1 MLPSPSSSPRAVLDN
16 STNFLRPPPNL
27 WFSLP
32 TPPQDRV
39 AKRRAHPEG
48 PPQKRVKLSFDDEG
62 SEGSDCDSDVE
73 MEDVAIA
80 RRRARKYTPFERN
93 TRSIMGPTGRY
104 GYQHREWNSI
114 YPSIVSY
121 KTYVSTSYRANAAH
135 TTILCIL
142 E

>member
-1 MLPSPSSSPRAVLDN
+1 MMLPSPSSSPRAVLDN
-16 STNFLRPPPNL
+16 STNFLRPLAPHNP

-48 PPQKRVKLSFDDEG
+48 PLQKRVKLSFDDEV
-62 SEGSDCDSDVE
+62 SEESDRDSDVE

-93 TRSIMGPTGRY
+93 TRSIMCPKGRY
-104 GYQHREWNSI
+104 GYQHREWHSI
-114 YPSIVSY
+114 YPSHPRY
-121 KTYVSTSYRANAAH
+121 YP
-135 TTILCIL
+135 L
-142 E
+142 